1 LIHDFH
7 FLSTWHL
14 MFMLIA
20 LRMSTVFEHKVECL
34 KYLCWICN
42 VPAIFDTCGRCYV
55 NSLGWNIFYR
65 PFRMVQNRFTP
76 LDIIES
82 LSLVTFLFRT

>member
-1 LIHDFH
+1 
-7 FLSTWHL
+7 
-14 MFMLIA
+14 MLIA
-20 LRMSTVFEHKVECL
+20 LRTSTVFEPEVDLL

-55 NSLGWNIFYR
+55 NSLGRNIFYR
-65 PFRMVQNRFTP
+65 PFRMIQNRFTL

-82 LSLVTFLFRT
+82 LSLVTFLFHT